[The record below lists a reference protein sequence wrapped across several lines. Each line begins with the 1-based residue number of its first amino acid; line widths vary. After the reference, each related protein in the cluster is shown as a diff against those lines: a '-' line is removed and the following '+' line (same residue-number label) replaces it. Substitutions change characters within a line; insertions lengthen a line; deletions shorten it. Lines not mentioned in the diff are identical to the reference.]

1 MKIIIT
7 ENQLSL
13 LVHEGIDGPLNENML
28 TDFIGKIT
36 NYSFDD
42 FMEGVRGF
50 MEGAAGVLVQTIID
64 STGGGKIINMAAWSL
79 LTLYDV
85 VKGITKG
92 DWNWFHIL
100 VDVAGVILSGPGAT
114 WVKKALG
121 PIASKATGKL
131 SDFVAYMAKKTPQ
144 AYSYLSKLVKS
155 FGSVVSKVGTA
166 FNNFITWAAKWFKG
180 TSIYNGLMKFKNT
193 ISSSL
198 GKVLKWIESAFGQK
212 AATAVNKAVQKTT
225 HTGKHY
231 AQHSAQHKLV
241 HAGAQA
247 VTGRGSSH

>member
-13 LVHEGIDGPLNENML
+13 IVQEGVDGPINENVI

-85 VKGITKG
+85 VKGISKG
-92 DWNWFHIL
+92 AWNWFHIL
-100 VDVAGVILSGPGAT
+100 VDLAGVLLSGPGAT

-131 SDFVAYMAKKTPQ
+131 SDFVAYMSKKTPQ
-144 AYSYLSKLVKS
+144 AYSYLAKLVKS
-155 FGSVVSKVGTA
+155 FGSIASKVGSA
-166 FNNFITWAAKWFKG
+166 INKFITWAAKWFKG
-180 TSIYNGLMKFKNT
+180 TSIYNGLMKLKNT
-193 ISSSL
+193 ISSGL

-212 AATAVNKAVQKTT
+212 TATAVSKAAQKTT

-231 AQHSAQHKLV
+231 GQHQAQHAAV
-241 HAGAQA
+241 HAGAA
-247 VTGRGSSH
+247 ALTGGGGHH